1 MLANKLVGPL
11 RWYGGKCRLA
21 SKLLPFVPYH
31 QTYVEVFAGGAA
43 LFFAKDTSPV
53 EVINDLDS
61 GIVNFYRVLRDPEKF
76 RQFQFLVSLTPFSR
90 EEHVCCKES
99 WRGLS
104 DEIERAHQWFV
115 VNRMCY
121 GGVFES
127 GFGRSVSAG
136 RNGMATNVASY
147 LSAIDRLPAI
157 AQRLLRVQIENLDFR
172 EIIKGYDR
180 PETFFYLDPPYVLS
194 TRKGKA
200 YRHEMTDEDHRDL
213 VELILTIK
221 GKALLSGYNNPFY
234 EPLESAGWVR
244 HDFKATCMVA
254 NHLVKTGCSDTEFEL
269 NDRERVET
277 VWVRN

>member
-1 MLANKLVGPL
+1 MAKKLVGPL

-21 SKLLPFVPYH
+21 SKLLSFVPDH

-43 LFFAKDTSPV
+43 LFFAKDTSPL

-76 RQFQFLVSLTPFSR
+76 RRFQFLVSLTPFSR
-90 EEHVCCKES
+90 EEHELCRRT
-99 WRGLS
+99 WADLG
-104 DEIERAHQWFV
+104 DDIERAHRWFI

-121 GGVFES
+121 GGIFGS
-127 GFGRSVSAG
+127 GFGRSVKTG

-147 LSAIDRLPAI
+147 LSTIDRLPQI
-157 AQRLLRVQIENLDFR
+157 AARLMQVQIENLDFR
-172 EIIKGYDR
+172 QIIKAYDR

-200 YRHEMTDEDHRDL
+200 YRHEMSDQDHAELVDL
-213 VELILTIK
+213 LLHMK
-221 GKALLSGYNNPFY
+221 GKAVLSGYSNPFY
-234 EPLESAGWVR
+234 ESLEFAGWAR
-244 HDFKATCMVA
+244 HDFKAMCTVA
-254 NHLVKTGCSDTEFEL
+254 NHIVKTDRSDNEFEL

-277 VWVRN
+277 VWVRT